1 MEDIKNEDLYKA
13 VDKTTAVK
21 TWLVDYAGNKLQPSN
36 GEVTVEMLINIM
48 AEEFPE
54 FLICV
59 AEENFVRGY
68 QQAYVD
74 MENTEDEEEVNNE

>member
-1 MEDIKNEDLYKA
+1 MEDIKNEDLYKT

-21 TWLVDYAGNKLQPSN
+21 AWLVDYAGNKLQPSN
-36 GEVTVEMLINIM
+36 GEVTVEMLISIM

-54 FLICV
+54 FLLCV

-68 QQAYVD
+68 QQAYAD
-74 MENTEDEEEVNNE
+74 MQKDEEEVNNE